1 MSPWVCT
8 VKDYWYNTEQKHV
21 NMEIYSLNRQ
31 FLMVE
36 IKTIQFLETSSVL
49 YLFGCFKGVQ

>member
-1 MSPWVCT
+1 MGLYSERLLIQYLT
-8 VKDYWYNTEQKHV
+8 DAYQHG
-21 NMEIYSLNRQ
+21 IYLLNRQ

-49 YLFGCFKGVQ
+49 YLLGCFKGVQ

>member
-1 MSPWVCT
+1 MSPWVCI

-21 NMEIYSLNRQ
+21 NMEIYLLNRQ

-36 IKTIQFLETSSVL
+36 IKTI
-49 YLFGCFKGVQ
+49 